1 MRFAR
6 QSLLPFPTPNRHL
19 AGDSADIAFAALP
32 LLRKLSVTLTD
43 AGRFL
48 AECRKLEERAT
59 RKSRRWGVPSL
70 FFFDNRLQKEWEEI
84 RPVLPAFPEPYTT
97 DVAKRFPALAAAWTI
112 LPDLLTDALTVLYGS
127 RLTRRAARAV
137 TGLQTDADS
146 IAKLIPDCQDL
157 ADLLAMPEDETV
169 LAIDPIAK
177 AGVRVRV
184 RGIAT
189 VHEFHAL
196 LADAA
201 GTIFHGP
208 RPTPA
213 LIAAYRGT
221 GLNPAEPPVATA
233 RFQFFHPRALRP
245 DGMLPSGFSGSDD
258 WLWGPEPLAAIPFVD
273 GERTVLLGE
282 PVSDFA
288 WEAVRRFPF
297 PAERLDVLE
306 TLTESDVVNWMQR
319 YAGITS
325 QPMTL
330 RKAA

>member
-6 QSLLPFPTPNRHL
+6 QSLLPFPTPDRHL

-32 LLRKLSVTLTD
+32 LLRKLSATLTD
-43 AGRFL
+43 AGQFL
-48 AECRKLEERAT
+48 AECRKVEERAT

-70 FFFDNRLQKEWEEI
+70 FFFDKRLQKEWEAI
-84 RPVLPAFPEPYTT
+84 RPVSPTFPEPYSSE
-97 DVAKRFPALAAAWTI
+97 VAKRYPALAAAWTI
-112 LPDLLTDALTVLYGS
+112 LPDLLTDSLTVLYGS

-137 TGLQTDADS
+137 TGLQSAAES
-146 IAKLIPDCQDL
+146 IAKYLPDCRDL

-169 LAIDPIAK
+169 LAIDPIAMT
-177 AGVRVRV
+177 GVRVRV

-201 GTIFHGP
+201 ATIFHGP
-208 RPTPA
+208 RPSPA
-213 LIAAYRGT
+213 VMAAYRGM
-221 GLNPAEPPVATA
+221 GLNSADPPIATA
-233 RFQFFHPRALRP
+233 RFQFFHPKALRP
-245 DGMLPSGFSGSDD
+245 DGTLPPGFSGSDL
-258 WLWGPEPLAAIPFVD
+258 WLWGPEPLAAIPVVN
-273 GERTVLLGE
+273 GERTVLIGE

-288 WEAVRRFPF
+288 WDAVRRFPF

-306 TLTESDVVNWMQR
+306 TLTANDVLNWMQTN
-319 YAGITS
+319 AGLT
-325 QPMTL
+325 PKPTAL

>member
-6 QSLLPFPTPNRHL
+6 QSLLPFPTPDHRI

-32 LLRKLSVTLTD
+32 LLRKLSATLTD

-70 FFFDNRLQKEWEEI
+70 FFFDKRLQKEWEEV
-84 RPVLPAFPEPYTT
+84 RPVSPGFPEPYSSE
-97 DVAKRFPALAAAWTI
+97 VAKRFPALAAAWTI
-112 LPDLLTDALTVLYGS
+112 LPDLLADTLTVLYGS

-137 TGLQTDADS
+137 TGLQTAAER
-146 IAKLIPDCQDL
+146 IAKFLPDCRDL

-169 LAIDPIAK
+169 LAIDPAAM
-177 AGVRVRV
+177 AGVRVRI

-201 GTIFHGP
+201 ATIFHGP
-208 RPTPA
+208 RPSPA
-213 LIAAYRGT
+213 VIAAYRGT

-233 RFQFFHPRALRP
+233 RFQFFRPKALQP
-245 DGMLPSGFSGSDD
+245 EGTLPSGFAGSDD
-258 WLWGPEPLAAIPFVD
+258 WLWGPEPLAAIPFAD

-282 PVSDFA
+282 PISEFA

-297 PAERLDVLE
+297 PAERLDVVE
-306 TLTESDVVNWMQR
+306 TLTESDVWNWMQKQ
-319 YAGITS
+319 ANVTPK
-325 QPMTL
+325 PMTL